1 MLGPCTGA
9 HQAPAVFYNQVF
21 LVYDPSS
28 ATSLLSSVTSNT
40 TRVTK
45 KYTRTKRLV
54 NLKLLLGYSITSAGD
69 VRVKMLFFK
78 STLV

>member
-28 ATSLLSSVTSNT
+28 ATSLLSSFGIT
-40 TRVTK
+40 TKDVME
-45 KYTRTKRLV
+45 TRKLV
-54 NLKLLLGYSITSAGD
+54 LGRKGSLHEIIKVSIGICIKFHP
-69 VRVKMLFFK
+69 R
-78 STLV
+78 